1 MVVAVAPVPGHTVVP
16 LVAVDCILPEEGD
29 STMAAFELCRVS
41 VVAAGLVTGH
51 VGRARQP
58 QVALFAD
65 VSPLRAFRR
74 TAVQPRG
81 LARRWGSPPCRWTSS
96 ICCLFLGGRCRG
108 CTTSTTSRVLRKR
121 LSDSAFYPHPSE
133 VRDDGNE
140 GGKERKSEG
149 IDGVRRCAQNKGASV
164 EKEEANE

>member
-65 VSPLRAFRR
+65 VGVC
-74 TAVQPRG
+74 T
-81 LARRWGSPPCRWTSS
+81 LALSRVFFFFP
-96 ICCLFLGGRCRG
+96 RCR
-108 CTTSTTSRVLRKR
+108 R
-121 LSDSAFYPHPSE
+121 
-133 VRDDGNE
+133 
-140 GGKERKSEG
+140 
-149 IDGVRRCAQNKGASV
+149 
-164 EKEEANE
+164 